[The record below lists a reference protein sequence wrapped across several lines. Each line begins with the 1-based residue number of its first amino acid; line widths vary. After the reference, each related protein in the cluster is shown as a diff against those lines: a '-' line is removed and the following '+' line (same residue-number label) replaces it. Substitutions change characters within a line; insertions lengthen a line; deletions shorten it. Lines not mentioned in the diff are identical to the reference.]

1 MCQNSDKISD
11 FFSCDMGVRQS
22 ENLSPVLFA
31 IYLNDFNE
39 SMKGIFQ
46 GLKKL
51 DDDTQKELETF
62 MRLYVL
68 LYADDT
74 IILAE
79 NAEDLQV
86 ALNGLSEYC
95 KKWCLK
101 VNTAK
106 QKLLYLQGVR
116 CVNIP
121 NSNWVL
127 MKLR

>member
-1 MCQNSDKISD
+1 MCE
-11 FFSCDMGVRQS
+11 MGNRQG

-68 LYADDT
+68 YADAT

-95 KKWCLK
+95 KNGVLK
-101 VNTAK
+101 
-106 QKLLYLQGVR
+106 
-116 CVNIP
+116 
-121 NSNWVL
+121 
-127 MKLR
+127 